1 MNTLCYNGYT
11 PQDINAAVVSQQNG
25 FHYWTAKLQQFIER
39 ELKIRTELPGY
50 HHRSVQFKFPY
61 QGVELDVDL
70 LASPYWDTPRE
81 FYQFLRSLPRER
93 RDMWVL

>member
-1 MNTLCYNGYT
+1 MQLMLISKMVST
-11 PQDINAAVVSQQNG
+11 PGLLNYSS
-25 FHYWTAKLQQFIER
+25 L
-39 ELKIRTELPGY
+39 LRTELPGY
-50 HHRSVQFKFPY
+50 NHRSVQFRFCHK
-61 QGVELDVDL
+61 GVELDVDL